1 MRLTYLDLGP
11 RVRFRTS
18 GIVDPSNS
26 EMASPPIVCMLK
38 GRSYQGVRRKKYLR

>member
-26 EMASPPIVCMLK
+26 EMASPTHRLHVERAKLP
-38 GRSYQGVRRKKYLR
+38 RRAP